1 MLLMENCIRSAFSM
15 LHTKRMSRRSVVWS
29 NARRTIIG
37 IDGMGFFIDFGSPE
51 KFKEFCEYAGIDPT
65 LGEKMFRRR
74 RYLHRFDTTPVID
87 RTYYF
92 VSNDRKVVVKTDGDL
107 TIEGRDDEGFI
118 RYLTVTG
125 KQERVKWLSKW
136 IEINVGYC

>member
-1 MLLMENCIRSAFSM
+1 MLES
-15 LHTKRMSRRSVVWS
+15 TQRRV
-29 NARRTIIG
+29 R
-37 IDGMGFFIDFGSPE
+37 
-51 KFKEFCEYAGIDPT
+51 KF
-65 LGEKMFRRR
+65 
-74 RYLHRFDTTPVID
+74 HRFDTTPVIYP
-87 RTYYF
+87 TYYF
-92 VSNDRKVVVKTDGDL
+92 VSSDRKVVVKTDGDL